1 MARRP
6 NYNFERSE
14 RDRLKALKVAEK
26 SNAKRAQR
34 ELAQPGAPAAD
45 DAPKTET

>member
-14 RDRLKALKVAEK
+14 RDRLKALKISEK

-34 ELAQPGAPAAD
+34 ESAQPGAPPAD
-45 DAPKTET
+45 GAPKRET

>member
-34 ELAQPGAPAAD
+34 ELAQSGDAPAD
-45 DAPKTET
+45 VPKSET

>member
-14 RDRLKALKVAEK
+14 RDRLKALKIAEK
-26 SNAKRAQR
+26 SNAKRASR
-34 ELAQPGAPAAD
+34 DSAQPGAEPDAG
-45 DAPKTET
+45 APKTET